1 MGGGLGFEPLEPS
14 LDPPLNRQQLLLVCG
29 ANIYNMHVHNRVI
42 QSSHRGTNPTQGF
55 NLKEK

>member
-1 MGGGLGFEPLEPS
+1 MGGDWGFEPLEPS

-29 ANIYNMHVHNRVI
+29 ANIYNMHVHDCVI
-42 QSSHRGTNPTQGF
+42 QSSHSRTNPTQGF